1 MSKNKNKIY
10 TIKDFHIAFKEL
22 KEKQN
27 LSLGQIAIKT
37 GLSKSFL
44 SDIMNNKVLP
54 PKDEFIEK
62 IAKAL
67 KVDPDY
73 FFEYRIRRLNDFIY
87 ENRDFL
93 SCCIKEKPGYQKI
106 TKSKG
111 KQKDFW

>member
-1 MSKNKNKIY
+1 MSTNENKIY
-10 TIKDFHIAFKEL
+10 TIKDFYLAFKDL
-22 KEKQN
+22 KEKLN

-67 KVDPDY
+67 GVEPDY
-73 FFEYRIRRLNDFIY
+73 FFEYRLRRLNDFIN

-93 SCCIKEKPGYQKI
+93 
-106 TKSKG
+106 
-111 KQKDFW
+111 DHWH

>member
-1 MSKNKNKIY
+1 MSTNENKIY
-10 TIKDFHIAFKEL
+10 TIKDFYIAFKDL
-22 KEKQN
+22 KEKLN

-67 KVDPDY
+67 GVESDY
-73 FFEYRIRRLNDFIY
+73 FFEYRLRRLNDFIN

-93 SCCIKEKPGYQKI
+93 
-106 TKSKG
+106 
-111 KQKDFW
+111 DHWH

>member
-1 MSKNKNKIY
+1 VSIKENKNY
-10 TIKDFHIAFKEL
+10 TIKDFYIAFKDL

-44 SDIMNNKVLP
+44 SDIMNKKVLP

-62 IAKAL
+62 IARAL
-67 KVDPDY
+67 GVEPEY
-73 FFEYRIRRLNDFIY
+73 FFEYRLRRLNDYIN

-93 SCCIKEKPGYQKI
+93 
-106 TKSKG
+106 
-111 KQKDFW
+111 DHWH

>member
-1 MSKNKNKIY
+1 MSTNKNKNRTDKN
-10 TIKDFHIAFKEL
+10 FCVAFKNL
-22 KEKQN
+22 KETLN

-62 IAKAL
+62 IARAL
-67 KVDPDY
+67 GVEPDY
-73 FFEYRIRRLNDFIY
+73 FFEYRLRRLTDFIN

-93 SCCIKEKPGYQKI
+93 D
-106 TKSKG
+106 
-111 KQKDFW
+111 DFINKKLSYPKK

>member
-1 MSKNKNKIY
+1 VSIKENKNY
-10 TIKDFHIAFKEL
+10 TIKDFYIAFKDL

-44 SDIMNNKVLP
+44 SDIMNKKVLP

-62 IAKAL
+62 IDRAL
-67 KVDPDY
+67 GVEPEY
-73 FFEYRIRRLNDFIY
+73 FFEYRLRRLNDYIN

-93 SCCIKEKPGYQKI
+93 
-106 TKSKG
+106 
-111 KQKDFW
+111 DHWH

>member
-1 MSKNKNKIY
+1 MSANKNKNQTDENFY
-10 TIKDFHIAFKEL
+10 LAFKNL
-22 KEKQN
+22 KEKLN

-67 KVDPDY
+67 GVEPDY
-73 FFEYRIRRLNDFIY
+73 FFEYRLRRLTEFIS
-87 ENRDFL
+87 ENRGFL
-93 SCCIKEKPGYQKI
+93 DECMDK
-106 TKSKG
+106 KSDYK
-111 KQKDFW
+111 KK

>member
-1 MSKNKNKIY
+1 MSTNKNKNY
-10 TIKDFHIAFKEL
+10 TVEDFYLAFKDL

-27 LSLGQIAIKT
+27 LSLGQISIKT

-44 SDIMNNKVLP
+44 SDIMNKKVLP

-67 KVDPDY
+67 SVEPEY
-73 FFEYRIRRLNDFIY
+73 FFEYRLRRLNDYIN

-93 SCCIKEKPGYQKI
+93 
-106 TKSKG
+106 
-111 KQKDFW
+111 DHWH

>member
-1 MSKNKNKIY
+1 MDTNKNKNR
-10 TIKDFHIAFKEL
+10 TDENFCVAFKDL
-22 KEKQN
+22 KGKLN

-62 IAKAL
+62 IARAL
-67 KVDPDY
+67 GVKPDY
-73 FFEYRIRRLNDFIY
+73 FFEYRLRRLTDFIN

-93 SCCIKEKPGYQKI
+93 D
-106 TKSKG
+106 
-111 KQKDFW
+111 DFINKKLKYPKK

>member
-1 MSKNKNKIY
+1 MSSSKNKNHSEENFY
-10 TIKDFHIAFKEL
+10 IAFKNL
-22 KEKQN
+22 KESLN

-67 KVDPDY
+67 SVEPDY
-73 FFEYRIRRLNDFIY
+73 FFEYRLRRLTDFIN
-87 ENRDFL
+87 ENRESLDYF
-93 SCCIKEKPGYQKI
+93 INKKI
-106 TKSKG
+106 SYPKK
-111 KQKDFW
+111 

>member
-1 MSKNKNKIY
+1 MSIKENKNY
-10 TIKDFHIAFKEL
+10 TIKDFYIAFKDL

-44 SDIMNNKVLP
+44 SDIMNKKVLP

-62 IAKAL
+62 IARAL
-67 KVDPDY
+67 GVEPEY
-73 FFEYRIRRLNDFIY
+73 FFEYRLRRLNDYIN

-93 SCCIKEKPGYQKI
+93 
-106 TKSKG
+106 
-111 KQKDFW
+111 DHWH